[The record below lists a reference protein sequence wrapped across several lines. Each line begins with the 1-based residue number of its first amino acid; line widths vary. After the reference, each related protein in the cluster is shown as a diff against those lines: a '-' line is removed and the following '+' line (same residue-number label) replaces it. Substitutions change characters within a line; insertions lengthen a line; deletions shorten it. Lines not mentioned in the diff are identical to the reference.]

1 MPFPGTLGFMIRQE
15 RGRRAPVWILVIL
28 IGAAAVGIVTYRWLV
43 PADGPPPPDAMLV
56 QGAAGAYSLP
66 AM

>member
-1 MPFPGTLGFMIRQE
+1 MIRHE
-15 RGRRAPVWILVIL
+15 RGRKAPAWILVII
-28 IGAAAVGIVTYRWLV
+28 IGTAAAVGIVTYRWLV

-66 AM
+66 TM